1 MIVNIPNVGPVRF
14 PDDMSD
20 ADLGKAIDE
29 LQANDYEPQKQSW
42 FANHPSLEQGVRST
56 TNMLSSV
63 PEMLVDLPYQA
74 MAWGD
79 NKVRNAFGMSPYT
92 GPTTPVADAK
102 RKWLE
107 SVGVN
112 PNPANKAEEILQTG
126 LNSAMGAGSAARTAG
141 SKLLDA
147 VDPYTGANV
156 SSIGSKAVDLFKSKP
171 IAQAGGAITGAAAGE
186 YARESGLPEW
196 AQIAANVGGNVAG
209 SGMTG
214 MAEGIGSGIGA
225 AGKAMLSDAEKQAIA
240 ARAFYR
246 QASNP
251 DLVIDRL
258 SNPALNREILP
269 GSKPITAEIAQDPG
283 LSSLNKAFGGN
294 EIATSM
300 GLDQINANRYADIA
314 NAANNALDVA
324 NRRNVLKGGQ
334 DVLNYLDSI
343 KSKAYS
349 KFADGK
355 DLFNTPVDV
364 APVYDEI
371 QNLKQ
376 QYAGR
381 SSVEKFLTKTEKNLM
396 PDGNDY
402 QPFNRVWNARQ
413 DIDEKIYGVKSDY
426 TKAPSIKQ
434 TYDSAGKNIRST
446 INDELRNVDPEF
458 DPFLRRYANASR
470 YSDAIRTGRQ
480 LQNKLDLT
488 QVGGA
493 SNATDLTGVN
503 RMSAAKS
510 KQIQDQLTDLA
521 GNDTALASM
530 LTPRQLRTF
539 QNVNDEVKRSLGL
552 ELPRTGDSI
561 TANILT
567 RGGLLS
573 NDIIDDII
581 GAQQGSTPGLL
592 RDLGQGISQFG
603 NKIGITQPFERDV
616 MSHVG
621 KAAIDPNYALDLMQ
635 IGRNTARGPLNLK
648 RNALDLSKAGLISAL
663 YNGLN

>member
-1 MIVNIPNVGPVRF
+1 MIVEIPNHGMVEF
-14 PDDMSD
+14 PDHMSD
-20 ADLGKAIDE
+20 TDVIAAI
-29 LQANDYEPQKQSW
+29 QKITAPPSFFSQ
-42 FANHPSLEQGVRST
+42 HPTLEQGVRST

-63 PEMLVDLPYQA
+63 PEMMVDLPYQA

-79 NKVRNAFGMSPYT
+79 NKVRNAFGMQPYT

-102 RKWLE
+102 RKWL
-107 SVGVN
+107 SSIGVN
-112 PNPANKAEEILQTG
+112 PNPANKTEEILQTG
-126 LNSAMGAGSAARTAG
+126 LNTAMGAGSALKAIGNGVLA
-141 SKLLDA
+141 KD
-147 VDPYTGANV
+147 
-156 SSIGSKAVDLFKSKP
+156 SIFAAKP
-171 IAQAGGAITGAAAGE
+171 IAQVGGALTGAAASD

-209 SGMTG
+209 SGVTG
-214 MAEGIGSGIGA
+214 MIEGIGSGIGA

-258 SNPALNREILP
+258 SNPALNREILR

-283 LSSLNKAFGGN
+283 ISYLNKAFGGN

-314 NAANNALDVA
+314 NAANNALDVV
-324 NRRNVLKGGQ
+324 NRRNALKGGQ
-334 DVLNYLDSI
+334 DILNYLDTV
-343 KSKAYS
+343 KSKAYD
-349 KFADGK
+349 KFSQGK
-355 DLFNTPVDV
+355 DLLNTPVDV
-364 APVYDEI
+364 SPVLDQI

-376 QYAGR
+376 QYGGR
-381 SSVEKFLTKTEKNLM
+381 SSVEKFLNKTEKNLI
-396 PDGNDY
+396 PDDSLT
-402 QPFNRVWNARQ
+402 QPFQRVWNARQ
-413 DIDEKIYGVKSDY
+413 DIDEKVYGVKSDY
-426 TKAPSIKQ
+426 TKAPTLKQ
-434 TYDSAGKNIRST
+434 SYDSAGKQIRT
-446 INDELRNVDPEF
+446 GINAELKNVDPDFE
-458 DPFLRRYANASR
+458 PFLRRYSTAQKYADS
-470 YSDAIRTGRQ
+470 IRTGRQ
-480 LQNKLDLT
+480 LQNQMDLT
-488 QVGGA
+488 QVGAA

-503 RMSAAKS
+503 RMSPAKS
-510 KQIQDQLTDLA
+510 RQIQGQFTDLA

-530 LTPRQLRTF
+530 LTARQLRTF

-592 RDLGQGISQFG
+592 RDLGQGLSQFG
-603 NKIGITQPFERDV
+603 NKIGLTQPFERDV

-621 KAAIDPNYALDLMQ
+621 KAAIDPNYALELMQ
-635 IGRNTARGPLNLK
+635 IGRNTARGPLDL
-648 RNALDLSKAGLISAL
+648 RQNATDLSKAGLISAL
-663 YNGLN
+663 YSNLK

>member
-1 MIVNIPNVGPVRF
+1 MIVEIPNHGMVEF
-14 PDDMSD
+14 PDHMSD
-20 ADLGKAIDE
+20 TDVIAAI
-29 LQANDYEPQKQSW
+29 QKITAPPSFFSQ
-42 FANHPSLEQGVRST
+42 HPTLEQGVRST

-63 PEMLVDLPYQA
+63 PEMMVDLPYQA

-79 NKVRNAFGMSPYT
+79 NKVRNAFGMQPYT

-102 RKWLE
+102 RKWL
-107 SVGVN
+107 SSIGVN
-112 PNPANKAEEILQTG
+112 PNPANKTEEILQTG
-126 LNSAMGAGSAARTAG
+126 LNTAMGAGSA
-141 SKLLDA
+141 L
-147 VDPYTGANV
+147 
-156 SSIGSKAVDLFKSKP
+156 KAVGNGVLAKDSIFAAKP
-171 IAQAGGAITGAAAGE
+171 IAQVGGALTGAAASD

-209 SGMTG
+209 SGVTG
-214 MAEGIGSGIGA
+214 MIEGIGSGIGA

-258 SNPALNREILP
+258 SNPALNREILR

-283 LSSLNKAFGGN
+283 ISYLNKAFGGN

-314 NAANNALDVA
+314 NAANNALDVV
-324 NRRNVLKGGQ
+324 NRRNALKGGQ
-334 DVLNYLDSI
+334 DILNYLDTV
-343 KSKAYS
+343 KSKAYD
-349 KFADGK
+349 KFSQGK
-355 DLFNTPVDV
+355 DLLNTPVDV
-364 APVYDEI
+364 SPVLDQI

-376 QYAGR
+376 QYGGR
-381 SSVEKFLTKTEKNLM
+381 SSVEKFLNKTEKNLI
-396 PDGNDY
+396 PDDSLT
-402 QPFNRVWNARQ
+402 QPFQRVWNARQ
-413 DIDEKIYGVKSDY
+413 DIDEKVYGVKSDY
-426 TKAPSIKQ
+426 TKAPTLKQ
-434 TYDSAGKNIRST
+434 SYDSAGKQIRT
-446 INDELRNVDPEF
+446 GINAELKNVDPDFE
-458 DPFLRRYANASR
+458 PFLRRYSTAQKYADS
-470 YSDAIRTGRQ
+470 IRTGRQ
-480 LQNKLDLT
+480 LQNQMDLT
-488 QVGGA
+488 QVGAA

-503 RMSAAKS
+503 RMSPAKS
-510 KQIQDQLTDLA
+510 RQIQGQFTDLA

-530 LTPRQLRTF
+530 LTARQLRTF

-592 RDLGQGISQFG
+592 RDLGQGLSQFG
-603 NKIGITQPFERDV
+603 NKIGLTQPFERDV

-621 KAAIDPNYALDLMQ
+621 KAAIDPNYALELMQ
-635 IGRNTARGPLNLK
+635 IGRNTARGPLDL
-648 RNALDLSKAGLISAL
+648 RQNATDLSKAGLISAL
-663 YNGLN
+663 YSNLK